1 LKIPVRKR
9 GKGKHEHNPRD
20 GEVSGVLNRPRWD
33 ACGKGTGPGDKA
45 EEEEVWSRKGTQA
58 MKGVWI
64 VF

>member
-33 ACGKGTGPGDKA
+33 ACGKGTGPRRQGRRGRGL
-45 EEEEVWSRKGTQA
+45 VT
-58 MKGVWI
+58 
-64 VF
+64 

>member
-1 LKIPVRKR
+1 VAR
-9 GKGKHEHNPRD
+9 GQ
-20 GEVSGVLNRPRWD
+20 V
-33 ACGKGTGPGDKA
+33 PGDKA